1 MYMSKQISGAAL
13 PGVGVVNS
21 ARGLADIEQPEKA
34 AVLWHR
40 EIPKT
45 VQTWI
50 DTLQPALLPEVRVIL
65 PPNVLRDGVHAV
77 FETCGTP
84 DCDESRW
91 LIDDISTLGAVF
103 TDIMQARYLRLR
115 LNVVTGNSCR
125 RFHIDAVR
133 ARLICTYRG
142 SGTQYAFTR
151 GDASPEAV
159 HSVPTGSPFILRGT
173 EWPETPA
180 SGLLHRSP
188 PIEGSGEAR
197 LLLVFDP
204 IDDPEDEA

>member
-13 PGVGVVNS
+13 PSVGVANS

-40 EIPKT
+40 EIPRT

-91 LIDDISTLGAVF
+91 LIGDISTLGSVF

-115 LNVVTGNSCR
+115 LSVVTGNSCR

-151 GDASPEAV
+151 GDASPEGV
-159 HSVPTGSPFILRGT
+159 HSVPTGSPVILRGT

-197 LLLVFDP
+197 LLLVYDP